1 MVLKSLIL
9 QGFKSFPDRTE
20 IKFLGGMTAI
30 VGPNGSGKSNISD
43 AIRWVLGEQSLRSL
57 RGAKMED
64 VIFGGTAKRGPVGF
78 AEVSLIL
85 DNSAG
90 IFRSPFA
97 EIMVTRRYY
106 RSGESEYSLGKK
118 HCRLRDIRELFM
130 DTGLGLDGYSSIG
143 QGRIDEILSLR
154 SEDRRGVFEEAAGI
168 TKFRAR
174 KEEAERRL
182 AATEDNL
189 TRIRDLY
196 DELGR
201 QLEPLEKQAKKT
213 EKFLVLRDELRV
225 LEVSLWLEQLE
236 RLKSEAEKRS
246 RDAEVCRRQLE
257 NAKSEQERR
266 YQQAEQLTADL
277 HGIDR
282 ETEALRTSLREAES
296 REAGQA
302 SRIAVLHANLEN
314 CRANLERVH
323 RENEE
328 RAKQAEKLAEQFSAQ
343 ETRIAELEQSR
354 AEARERLA
362 AQEDRLAQHR
372 EAEGAAAAAL
382 ERAEQARAAAQN
394 EQHTLALERTAA
406 QTGLAGMD
414 GQQDDLH
421 RALENA
427 GDRLK
432 AVQEEQS
439 AFESRVSAG
448 QTALRQAQAQAGE
461 ADAALRQAKADAD
474 ALGTALRQAESALTD
489 ARNRAAMLRD
499 MQRDYDGFAR
509 SVRSVMQQAGRGRL
523 SGVHGPVSAL
533 LSTENRFVTAIDTAL
548 GASASSIVVGY
559 ADALGTALR
568 QAESA
573 LTDARNRAAMLRDM
587 QRDYDGFARSVRS
600 VMQQAGRGRLSGVHG
615 PVSALLSTENRFVT
629 AIDTALGA
637 SASSI
642 VVGSA
647 EDGRA
652 CIEYLRRTDG
662 GRATFLPLDTI
673 RSASLR
679 ESGLDRERGCC
690 GTADTL
696 VQFDETYGAV
706 VRSLLARTVVCEN
719 MDAALALARSRG
731 HRFRIVTLDGQII
744 QPGGAMTGGSAS
756 RGTGALARAGR
767 LRAAEEQAE
776 RCEAARKTAE
786 QRFRAAEKQLH
797 ACETACETQN
807 AALRRQ
813 AEAQAALA
821 AACTQHRALLGSAQA
836 RQEELMQQQ
845 RSMEAEKQRSAE
857 MLASFDAREAQAGTQ
872 LRDAETRVQTCRD
885 ALARLRTEAAEQ
897 EAQLAGQRTA
907 LTRTE
912 AELSGE
918 KRALEQ
924 MRALRC
930 ETDAGISSAADSIK
944 RYECECER
952 MQDELAE
959 EKAAHERSETLAR
972 TLREQ
977 LEQTG
982 KRREQVEERRTAV
995 RRDAQDAGE
1004 QILGMEREASRLEN
1018 RAGQLKAEE
1027 AQLLGRMW
1035 ESYELTP
1042 TPAAALAQPLDD
1054 PAAARERAH
1063 ELRGEIRALG
1073 SVNPDAVEEYRRVRE
1088 RYAFM
1093 GGQKDDLERAQREL
1107 YRVIDRL
1114 TVNMKEIFAS
1124 EFARLNVLF
1133 GQTFREIFG
1142 GGHAELALADTSD
1155 ILSCGIDIRVSPPGK
1170 AVKTITLLSG
1180 GEKAF
1185 VAITLYFAILKLRPA
1200 PFCVLDEIEAALDD
1214 VNVQRYAKYIRKLT
1228 DFTQFIVITHR
1239 RGTME
1244 EADML
1249 YGVTMQE
1256 QGVSK
1261 LLMLNLAEAEKRL
1274 KNTIK

>member
-43 AIRWVLGEQSLRSL
+43 AIRWVLGEQSSRSL

-85 DNSAG
+85 DNSTG
-90 IFRSPFA
+90 VFRSPFT

-201 QLEPLEKQAKKT
+201 QLEPLEKQAEKT

-282 ETEALRTSLREAES
+282 ETEALRLSLREAES

-302 SRIAVLHANLEN
+302 SRIAVLRANLEN
-314 CRANLERVH
+314 CRENLERVH

-328 RAKQAEKLAEQFSAQ
+328 RAKQAEKLTEQFSAQ
-343 ETRIAELEQSR
+343 QTRIAELEQSS

-362 AQEDRLAQHR
+362 AQEGRLAQHR
-372 EAEGAAAAAL
+372 EAESAAAAAL
-382 ERAEQARAAAQN
+382 EQAEQARAAAQN

-439 AFESRVSAG
+439 ALESRVSAG
-448 QTALRQAQAQAGE
+448 QTALRQAQTKAGE
-461 ADAALRQAKADAD
+461 ADAALRQAKA
-474 ALGTALRQAESALTD
+474 E
-489 ARNRAAMLRD
+489 
-499 MQRDYDGFAR
+499 
-509 SVRSVMQQAGRGRL
+509 
-523 SGVHGPVSAL
+523 
-533 LSTENRFVTAIDTAL
+533 
-548 GASASSIVVGY
+548 

-673 RSASLR
+673 RPASLR

-719 MDAALALARSRG
+719 MDAALAMARLRG

-767 LRAAEEQAE
+767 LRAAEEQTE

-797 ACETACETQN
+797 DRETARETQN

-857 MLASFDAREAQAGTQ
+857 VLASFDAREEQAGTQ

-924 MRALRC
+924 MRTLRC
-930 ETDAGISSAADSIK
+930 ETDAGLSGAADSIK

-952 MQDELAE
+952 IQDELAE
-959 EKAAHERSETLAR
+959 EKAAHERSETLTR

-1063 ELRGEIRALG
+1063 ELRGKIRELG

-1093 GGQKDDLERAQREL
+1093 GEQKDDLERAQREL

-1155 ILSCGIDIRVSPPGK
+1155 ILSCGIDIRASPPGK

-1185 VAITLYFAILKLRPA
+1185 VAITLYFAILKLHPA

>member
-43 AIRWVLGEQSLRSL
+43 AIRWVLGEQSSRSL

-201 QLEPLEKQAKKT
+201 QLEPLEKQAEKT

-236 RLKSEAEKRS
+236 RLKNEAEKRS

-328 RAKQAEKLAEQFSAQ
+328 RAKQAGKLAEQFSAQ
-343 ETRIAELEQSR
+343 ETRIAELEQSS

-362 AQEDRLAQHR
+362 SQEDRLAQHR

-382 ERAEQARAAAQN
+382 ERAEQARTAAQN

-421 RALENA
+421 RALESA

-439 AFESRVSAG
+439 ALESRVSAG
-448 QTALRQAQAQAGE
+448 QTALRQAQTKTGE
-461 ADAALRQAKADAD
+461 ADAALRQAKAEAD
-474 ALGTALRQAESALTD
+474 ALGA
-489 ARNRAAMLRD
+489 
-499 MQRDYDGFAR
+499 
-509 SVRSVMQQAGRGRL
+509 
-523 SGVHGPVSAL
+523 
-533 LSTENRFVTAIDTAL
+533 
-548 GASASSIVVGY
+548 
-559 ADALGTALR
+559 ALR

-673 RSASLR
+673 RPASLR

-797 ACETACETQN
+797 DRETACETQN

-845 RSMEAEKQRSAE
+845 RSMEMEKQRSAE
-857 MLASFDAREAQAGTQ
+857 VLASFDAREAQAGTQ

-924 MRALRC
+924 MQALRC
-930 ETDAGISSAADSIK
+930 ETDAGLSSAADSIK

-952 MQDELAE
+952 IQDELAE
-959 EKAAHERSETLAR
+959 EKAAHERSETLTR

-1155 ILSCGIDIRVSPPGK
+1155 ILSCGIDIRVSLPGK

>member
-43 AIRWVLGEQSLRSL
+43 AIRWVLGEQSSRSL

-201 QLEPLEKQAKKT
+201 QLEPLEKQAEKT

-343 ETRIAELEQSR
+343 ETRIAELEQSS

-372 EAEGAAAAAL
+372 EAESAAAAAL
-382 ERAEQARAAAQN
+382 ERAEQARAAAQT

-414 GQQDDLH
+414 GQQEDLH

-548 GASASSIVVGY
+548 GASASSIVVG
-559 ADALGTALR
+559 
-568 QAESA
+568 
-573 LTDARNRAAMLRDM
+573 
-587 QRDYDGFARSVRS
+587 
-600 VMQQAGRGRLSGVHG
+600 
-615 PVSALLSTENRFVT
+615 
-629 AIDTALGA
+629 
-637 SASSI
+637 
-642 VVGSA
+642 SA

-673 RSASLR
+673 RPSTLR

-786 QRFRAAEKQLH
+786 QRFRAAEKRLH

-845 RSMEAEKQRSAE
+845 RSMEMEKQRSAE
-857 MLASFDAREAQAGTQ
+857 VLASFDAREAQAGTQ

-930 ETDAGISSAADSIK
+930 ETDAGLSSAADSIK

>member
-43 AIRWVLGEQSLRSL
+43 AIRWVLGEQSSRSL

-85 DNSAG
+85 DNSTG
-90 IFRSPFA
+90 VFRSPFT

-106 RSGESEYSLGKK
+106 RSGESEYYLGKK

-302 SRIAVLHANLEN
+302 SRIAVLRANLAN

-343 ETRIAELEQSR
+343 ETRIAELEQSS

-372 EAEGAAAAAL
+372 EAESAAAAAL

-414 GQQDDLH
+414 GQQEDLH

-448 QTALRQAQAQAGE
+448 QTALRQAQAQASE

-474 ALGTALRQAESALTD
+474 ALGTALRQAESVLTD
-489 ARNRAAMLRD
+489 ARNR
-499 MQRDYDGFAR
+499 
-509 SVRSVMQQAGRGRL
+509 
-523 SGVHGPVSAL
+523 
-533 LSTENRFVTAIDTAL
+533 T
-548 GASASSIVVGY
+548 
-559 ADALGTALR
+559 
-568 QAESA
+568 
-573 LTDARNRAAMLRDM
+573 AMLRDM

-673 RSASLR
+673 RPASLR

-786 QRFRAAEKQLH
+786 QRFRAAEKRLH

-845 RSMEAEKQRSAE
+845 RSMETEKQRSAE
-857 MLASFDAREAQAGTQ
+857 VLASFDAREAQAGTQ

>member
-43 AIRWVLGEQSLRSL
+43 AIRWVLGEQSSRSL

-201 QLEPLEKQAKKT
+201 QLEPLEKQAEKT

-302 SRIAVLHANLEN
+302 SRIAVLRANLEN

-328 RAKQAEKLAEQFSAQ
+328 RAKQAEKLTEQFSAQ
-343 ETRIAELEQSR
+343 QTRIAELEQSS

-362 AQEDRLAQHR
+362 AQEGRLAQHR
-372 EAEGAAAAAL
+372 EAESAAAAAL

-439 AFESRVSAG
+439 ALESRVSAG

-461 ADAALRQAKADAD
+461 ADAALRQAKTEAN

-489 ARNRAAMLRD
+489 ARNRATMLRD

-509 SVRSVMQQAGRGRL
+509 SVRSVMQQA
-523 SGVHGPVSAL
+523 
-533 LSTENRFVTAIDTAL
+533 E
-548 GASASSIVVGY
+548 
-559 ADALGTALR
+559 
-568 QAESA
+568 
-573 LTDARNRAAMLRDM
+573 
-587 QRDYDGFARSVRS
+587 
-600 VMQQAGRGRLSGVHG
+600 RGRLSGVHG

-673 RSASLR
+673 RPATLR

-786 QRFRAAEKQLH
+786 QRFRAAEKRLH

-857 MLASFDAREAQAGTQ
+857 VLASFDARAEQAGTQ

-930 ETDAGISSAADSIK
+930 ETDAGLSGAADSIK

-952 MQDELAE
+952 IQDELAE
-959 EKAAHERSETLAR
+959 EKTAHERSETLAR

-1054 PAAARERAH
+1054 PAAAREHAH

-1093 GGQKDDLERAQREL
+1093 GEQKDDLERAQREL

-1155 ILSCGIDIRVSPPGK
+1155 ILSCGIDIRVSLPGK

>member
-43 AIRWVLGEQSLRSL
+43 AIRWVLGEQSSRSL

-201 QLEPLEKQAKKT
+201 QLEPLEKQAEKT

-282 ETEALRTSLREAES
+282 ETEALRMSLREAES

-302 SRIAVLHANLEN
+302 SRIAVLRANLEN

-328 RAKQAEKLAEQFSAQ
+328 RAKQAEKLTEQFSAQ
-343 ETRIAELEQSR
+343 QTRIAELEQSS

-362 AQEDRLAQHR
+362 AQEGRLAQHR
-372 EAEGAAAAAL
+372 EAESAAAAAL
-382 ERAEQARAAAQN
+382 EQAEQARAAAQN

-414 GQQDDLH
+414 GQQDNLH

-448 QTALRQAQAQAGE
+448 QTALRQAQTKAGE
-461 ADAALRQAKADAD
+461 ADAALRQAKAEAD

-489 ARNRAAMLRD
+489 ARNR
-499 MQRDYDGFAR
+499 
-509 SVRSVMQQAGRGRL
+509 
-523 SGVHGPVSAL
+523 
-533 LSTENRFVTAIDTAL
+533 T
-548 GASASSIVVGY
+548 
-559 ADALGTALR
+559 
-568 QAESA
+568 
-573 LTDARNRAAMLRDM
+573 AMLRDM

-673 RSASLR
+673 RPASLR

-767 LRAAEEQAE
+767 LRAAEEQTE

-857 MLASFDAREAQAGTQ
+857 VLASFDAREAQAGTQ

-924 MRALRC
+924 MRTLRC
-930 ETDAGISSAADSIK
+930 ETDAGLSGAADSIK

-952 MQDELAE
+952 IQDELAE
-959 EKAAHERSETLAR
+959 EKVAHERSETLTR

-1063 ELRGEIRALG
+1063 ELRGKIRELG

-1093 GGQKDDLERAQREL
+1093 GEQKDDLERAQREL

>member
-43 AIRWVLGEQSLRSL
+43 AIRWVLGEQSSRSL

-85 DNSAG
+85 DNSTG
-90 IFRSPFA
+90 VFRSPFT

-106 RSGESEYSLGKK
+106 RSGESEYYLGKK

-196 DELGR
+196 EELGR
-201 QLEPLEKQAKKT
+201 QLEPLEKQAEKT

-302 SRIAVLHANLEN
+302 SRIAVLRANLEN

-343 ETRIAELEQSR
+343 ETRIAELEQSS

-372 EAEGAAAAAL
+372 EAESAAAAAL

-489 ARNRAAMLRD
+489 ARNRAAML
-499 MQRDYDGFAR
+499 
-509 SVRSVMQQAGRGRL
+509 S
-523 SGVHGPVSAL
+523 
-533 LSTENRFVTAIDTAL
+533 
-548 GASASSIVVGY
+548 
-559 ADALGTALR
+559 
-568 QAESA
+568 
-573 LTDARNRAAMLRDM
+573 DM

-673 RSASLR
+673 RPASLR

-924 MRALRC
+924 MWALRC
-930 ETDAGISSAADSIK
+930 ETDAGLSSAADSIK

-959 EKAAHERSETLAR
+959 EKAAHERSETLTR

-1018 RAGQLKAEE
+1018 RTGQLKAEE

>member
-43 AIRWVLGEQSLRSL
+43 AIRWVLGEQSSRSL

-64 VIFGGTAKRGPVGF
+64 VIFSGTAKRGPVGF

-85 DNSAG
+85 DNSTG
-90 IFRSPFA
+90 VFRSPFT

-106 RSGESEYSLGKK
+106 RSGESEYYLGKK

-201 QLEPLEKQAKKT
+201 QLEPLEKQAEKT

-302 SRIAVLHANLEN
+302 SRIAVLRANLEN

-343 ETRIAELEQSR
+343 QTRIAKLEQSS

-432 AVQEEQS
+432 AVQEEQA

-461 ADAALRQAKADAD
+461 ADAALWQAKADAD
-474 ALGTALRQAESALTD
+474 ALGTT
-489 ARNRAAMLRD
+489 
-499 MQRDYDGFAR
+499 
-509 SVRSVMQQAGRGRL
+509 
-523 SGVHGPVSAL
+523 
-533 LSTENRFVTAIDTAL
+533 
-548 GASASSIVVGY
+548 
-559 ADALGTALR
+559 LR

-673 RSASLR
+673 RPSTLR

-786 QRFRAAEKQLH
+786 QRFRAAEKRLH
-797 ACETACETQN
+797 DRETACETQN

-857 MLASFDAREAQAGTQ
+857 VLASFDAREAQAGTQ

-930 ETDAGISSAADSIK
+930 ETDAGLSSAADSIK

-952 MQDELAE
+952 IQDELAE
-959 EKAAHERSETLAR
+959 EKAAHERSETLTR

-1063 ELRGEIRALG
+1063 ELRGKIRALG

-1093 GGQKDDLERAQREL
+1093 GEQKDDLERAQREL

>member
-43 AIRWVLGEQSLRSL
+43 AIRWVLGEQSSRSL

-201 QLEPLEKQAKKT
+201 QLEPLEKQAEKT

-302 SRIAVLHANLEN
+302 SRIAVLRANLEN

-343 ETRIAELEQSR
+343 QTRIAELEQSS

-362 AQEDRLAQHR
+362 AQEGRLAQHR
-372 EAEGAAAAAL
+372 EAESAAAAAL

-421 RALENA
+421 RALESA

-439 AFESRVSAG
+439 ALESRVSAG
-448 QTALRQAQAQAGE
+448 QTALRQAQTKAGE
-461 ADAALRQAKADAD
+461 ADAALRQAKAD
-474 ALGTALRQAESALTD
+474 
-489 ARNRAAMLRD
+489 
-499 MQRDYDGFAR
+499 
-509 SVRSVMQQAGRGRL
+509 
-523 SGVHGPVSAL
+523 
-533 LSTENRFVTAIDTAL
+533 
-548 GASASSIVVGY
+548 

-673 RSASLR
+673 RPASLR

-786 QRFRAAEKQLH
+786 QRFRTAEKRLH

-857 MLASFDAREAQAGTQ
+857 VLASFDAREAQAGTQ

-930 ETDAGISSAADSIK
+930 ETDAGLSSAADSIK

-952 MQDELAE
+952 IQDELAE
-959 EKAAHERSETLAR
+959 EKAAHERSETLTR

>member
-43 AIRWVLGEQSLRSL
+43 AIRWVLGEQSSRSL

-201 QLEPLEKQAKKT
+201 QLEPLEKQAEKT

-236 RLKSEAEKRS
+236 RLKGEAEKRS

-282 ETEALRTSLREAES
+282 ETEALRMSLREAES

-302 SRIAVLHANLEN
+302 SRIAVLRANLEN
-314 CRANLERVH
+314 CRENLERVH

-328 RAKQAEKLAEQFSAQ
+328 RAKQAEKLTEQFSAQ
-343 ETRIAELEQSR
+343 QTRIAELEQSS

-362 AQEDRLAQHR
+362 AQEGRLAQHR
-372 EAEGAAAAAL
+372 EAESAAAAAL
-382 ERAEQARAAAQN
+382 ERAEPVRAAAQT
-394 EQHTLALERTAA
+394 EQPTPALERTAA

-414 GQQDDLH
+414 GQQDNLH

-439 AFESRVSAG
+439 ALESRVSAG
-448 QTALRQAQAQAGE
+448 QTALRQAQTKAGE
-461 ADAALRQAKADAD
+461 ADAALRQAKA
-474 ALGTALRQAESALTD
+474 E
-489 ARNRAAMLRD
+489 
-499 MQRDYDGFAR
+499 
-509 SVRSVMQQAGRGRL
+509 
-523 SGVHGPVSAL
+523 
-533 LSTENRFVTAIDTAL
+533 
-548 GASASSIVVGY
+548 

-673 RSASLR
+673 RPASLR

-719 MDAALALARSRG
+719 MDAALALARLRG

-857 MLASFDAREAQAGTQ
+857 VLASFDAREEQAGTQ

-924 MRALRC
+924 MRTLRC
-930 ETDAGISSAADSIK
+930 ETDAGLSGAADSIK

-952 MQDELAE
+952 IQDELAE
-959 EKAAHERSETLAR
+959 EKAAHERSETLTR

-1063 ELRGEIRALG
+1063 ELRGKIRELG

-1093 GGQKDDLERAQREL
+1093 GEQKDDLERAQREL

>member
-43 AIRWVLGEQSLRSL
+43 AIRWVLGEQSSRSL

-64 VIFGGTAKRGPVGF
+64 VIFSGTAKRGPVGF

-85 DNSAG
+85 DNSTG
-90 IFRSPFA
+90 VFRSPFT

-548 GASASSIVVGY
+548 GASASSIVVG
-559 ADALGTALR
+559 
-568 QAESA
+568 
-573 LTDARNRAAMLRDM
+573 
-587 QRDYDGFARSVRS
+587 
-600 VMQQAGRGRLSGVHG
+600 
-615 PVSALLSTENRFVT
+615 
-629 AIDTALGA
+629 
-637 SASSI
+637 
-642 VVGSA
+642 SA

-857 MLASFDAREAQAGTQ
+857 MLASFDASEAQAGTQ

-924 MRALRC
+924 MWALRC
-930 ETDAGISSAADSIK
+930 ETDAGLSSAADSIK

-959 EKAAHERSETLAR
+959 EKAAHERSETLTR

-1018 RAGQLKAEE
+1018 RTGQLKAEE

>member
-43 AIRWVLGEQSLRSL
+43 AIRWVLGEQSSRSL

-64 VIFGGTAKRGPVGF
+64 VIFSGTAKRGPVGF

-85 DNSAG
+85 DNSTG
-90 IFRSPFA
+90 VFRSPFT

-106 RSGESEYSLGKK
+106 RSGESEYYLGKK

-236 RLKSEAEKRS
+236 RLKSEVEKRS

-282 ETEALRTSLREAES
+282 ETEALRTSQREAES

-302 SRIAVLHANLEN
+302 SRIAVLRANLEN

-343 ETRIAELEQSR
+343 ETRIAELEQSS

-432 AVQEEQS
+432 TVQEEQS

-548 GASASSIVVGY
+548 GASASSIVVG
-559 ADALGTALR
+559 
-568 QAESA
+568 
-573 LTDARNRAAMLRDM
+573 
-587 QRDYDGFARSVRS
+587 
-600 VMQQAGRGRLSGVHG
+600 
-615 PVSALLSTENRFVT
+615 
-629 AIDTALGA
+629 
-637 SASSI
+637 
-642 VVGSA
+642 SA

-673 RSASLR
+673 RPASLR

-786 QRFRAAEKQLH
+786 QRFRAAEKRLH

-821 AACTQHRALLGSAQA
+821 AACTQHRALLGNAQA

-857 MLASFDAREAQAGTQ
+857 VLASFDAREAQAGTQ

-918 KRALEQ
+918 NRALEQ

-930 ETDAGISSAADSIK
+930 ETDAGLSSAADSIK

-959 EKAAHERSETLAR
+959 EKAAHERSETLTR

-1018 RAGQLKAEE
+1018 RTGQLKAEE
-1027 AQLLGRMW
+1027 AQLLGRLW

>member
-43 AIRWVLGEQSLRSL
+43 AIRWVLGEQSSRSL

-343 ETRIAELEQSR
+343 QTRIAELEQSST
-354 AEARERLA
+354 EARERLA

-439 AFESRVSAG
+439 ALESRVSAG

-461 ADAALRQAKADAD
+461 ADAALRQAKA
-474 ALGTALRQAESALTD
+474 E
-489 ARNRAAMLRD
+489 
-499 MQRDYDGFAR
+499 
-509 SVRSVMQQAGRGRL
+509 
-523 SGVHGPVSAL
+523 
-533 LSTENRFVTAIDTAL
+533 
-548 GASASSIVVGY
+548 

-673 RSASLR
+673 RPASLR

-797 ACETACETQN
+797 DCETACETQN

-821 AACTQHRALLGSAQA
+821 AACTQHRALLGSAQV

-857 MLASFDAREAQAGTQ
+857 VLASFDAREAQAGTQ

-924 MRALRC
+924 MRTLRC
-930 ETDAGISSAADSIK
+930 ETDAGLSSAADSIK

-959 EKAAHERSETLAR
+959 EKAAHERSETLTR

-995 RRDAQDAGE
+995 RREAQDAGE

-1018 RAGQLKAEE
+1018 RTGQLKAEE

-1063 ELRGEIRALG
+1063 ELRGKIRALG

>member
-43 AIRWVLGEQSLRSL
+43 AIRWVLGEQSSRSL

-64 VIFGGTAKRGPVGF
+64 VIFSGTAKRGPVGF

-85 DNSAG
+85 DNSTG
-90 IFRSPFA
+90 VFRSPFA

-201 QLEPLEKQAKKT
+201 QLEPLEKQAEKT

-343 ETRIAELEQSR
+343 QTRIAELEQSS

-372 EAEGAAAAAL
+372 EAENAAAAAL
-382 ERAEQARAAAQN
+382 ERAEQARTAAQN

-439 AFESRVSAG
+439 ALESRVSAG
-448 QTALRQAQAQAGE
+448 QTALRQAQTKAGE
-461 ADAALRQAKADAD
+461 ADAALRQAKAD
-474 ALGTALRQAESALTD
+474 
-489 ARNRAAMLRD
+489 
-499 MQRDYDGFAR
+499 
-509 SVRSVMQQAGRGRL
+509 
-523 SGVHGPVSAL
+523 
-533 LSTENRFVTAIDTAL
+533 
-548 GASASSIVVGY
+548 

-673 RSASLR
+673 RPASLR

-857 MLASFDAREAQAGTQ
+857 VLASFDAREAQAGTQ

-885 ALARLRTEAAEQ
+885 ALARLRAEAAEQ

-924 MRALRC
+924 MQALRC
-930 ETDAGISSAADSIK
+930 ETDAGLSSAADSIK

-952 MQDELAE
+952 IQDELAE
-959 EKAAHERSETLAR
+959 EKAAHERSETLTR

-1093 GGQKDDLERAQREL
+1093 GEQKDDLERAQREL

-1155 ILSCGIDIRVSPPGK
+1155 ILSCGIDIRVSLPGK

>member
-43 AIRWVLGEQSLRSL
+43 AIRWVLGEQSSRSL

-282 ETEALRTSLREAES
+282 ETEALRTSQREAES

-302 SRIAVLHANLEN
+302 SRIAVLRANLEN

-343 ETRIAELEQSR
+343 ETRIAELEQSS

-394 EQHTLALERTAA
+394 EQHTLARERTAA

-432 AVQEEQS
+432 TVQEEQS

-548 GASASSIVVGY
+548 GASASSIVVG
-559 ADALGTALR
+559 
-568 QAESA
+568 
-573 LTDARNRAAMLRDM
+573 
-587 QRDYDGFARSVRS
+587 
-600 VMQQAGRGRLSGVHG
+600 
-615 PVSALLSTENRFVT
+615 
-629 AIDTALGA
+629 
-637 SASSI
+637 
-642 VVGSA
+642 SA

-673 RSASLR
+673 RPASLR

-786 QRFRAAEKQLH
+786 QRFRAAEKRLH

-821 AACTQHRALLGSAQA
+821 AACTQHRALLGNAQA

-857 MLASFDAREAQAGTQ
+857 VLASFDAREAQAGTQ

-924 MRALRC
+924 MRALRS
-930 ETDAGISSAADSIK
+930 ETDAGLSSAADSIK

-977 LEQTG
+977 LEQIG

>member
-43 AIRWVLGEQSLRSL
+43 AIRWVLGEQSSRSL

-201 QLEPLEKQAKKT
+201 QLEPLEKQAEKT

-282 ETEALRTSLREAES
+282 ETEALRMSLREAES

-302 SRIAVLHANLEN
+302 SRIAVLRANLEN
-314 CRANLERVH
+314 CRENLERVH

-328 RAKQAEKLAEQFSAQ
+328 RAKQAEKLTEQFSAQ
-343 ETRIAELEQSR
+343 ETRIAEMEQSS

-372 EAEGAAAAAL
+372 QAESAAAAAL

-432 AVQEEQS
+432 TVQEEQS

-548 GASASSIVVGY
+548 GASASSIVVG
-559 ADALGTALR
+559 
-568 QAESA
+568 
-573 LTDARNRAAMLRDM
+573 
-587 QRDYDGFARSVRS
+587 
-600 VMQQAGRGRLSGVHG
+600 
-615 PVSALLSTENRFVT
+615 
-629 AIDTALGA
+629 
-637 SASSI
+637 
-642 VVGSA
+642 SA

-673 RSASLR
+673 RPASLR

-756 RGTGALARAGR
+756 RGTSALARAGR

-797 ACETACETQN
+797 DHETACEAQN

-857 MLASFDAREAQAGTQ
+857 VLASFDAREEQAGTQ

-924 MRALRC
+924 MRTLRC
-930 ETDAGISSAADSIK
+930 ETDAGLSGAADSIK

-952 MQDELAE
+952 IQDELAE
-959 EKAAHERSETLAR
+959 EKAAHERSETLTR

-1063 ELRGEIRALG
+1063 ELRGKIRELG

-1093 GGQKDDLERAQREL
+1093 GEQKDDLERAQREL

>member
-43 AIRWVLGEQSLRSL
+43 AIRWVLGEQSSRSL

-85 DNSAG
+85 DNSTG
-90 IFRSPFA
+90 VFRSPFT

-201 QLEPLEKQAKKT
+201 QLEPLEKQAEKT

-302 SRIAVLHANLEN
+302 SRIAVLRANLEN

-343 ETRIAELEQSR
+343 ETRIAELEQSS

-461 ADAALRQAKADAD
+461 ADAALRQAKAD
-474 ALGTALRQAESALTD
+474 
-489 ARNRAAMLRD
+489 
-499 MQRDYDGFAR
+499 
-509 SVRSVMQQAGRGRL
+509 
-523 SGVHGPVSAL
+523 
-533 LSTENRFVTAIDTAL
+533 
-548 GASASSIVVGY
+548 

-813 AEAQAALA
+813 AETQAALA

-857 MLASFDAREAQAGTQ
+857 VLASFDAREAQAGTQ

-885 ALARLRTEAAEQ
+885 ALARLRAEAAEQ

-930 ETDAGISSAADSIK
+930 ETDAGLSSAADSIK

-959 EKAAHERSETLAR
+959 EKAAHERSETLTR

-1018 RAGQLKAEE
+1018 RTGQLKAEE

>member
-43 AIRWVLGEQSLRSL
+43 AIRWVLGEQSSRSL

-201 QLEPLEKQAKKT
+201 QLEPLEKQAEKT

-282 ETEALRTSLREAES
+282 ETEALRMSLREAEG

-323 RENEE
+323 KENEE
-328 RAKQAEKLAEQFSAQ
+328 RAKQAGKLAEQFSAQ
-343 ETRIAELEQSR
+343 ETRIAELEQSST
-354 AEARERLA
+354 EARERLA
-362 AQEDRLAQHR
+362 AQEGRLAQHR

-394 EQHTLALERTAA
+394 EQHALALERTAA

-461 ADAALRQAKADAD
+461 ADAALRQAKA
-474 ALGTALRQAESALTD
+474 E
-489 ARNRAAMLRD
+489 
-499 MQRDYDGFAR
+499 
-509 SVRSVMQQAGRGRL
+509 
-523 SGVHGPVSAL
+523 
-533 LSTENRFVTAIDTAL
+533 
-548 GASASSIVVGY
+548 

-673 RSASLR
+673 RPASLR

-776 RCEAARKTAE
+776 RCEAARKMAE
-786 QRFRAAEKQLH
+786 QRFRAAEKRLH
-797 ACETACETQN
+797 DCETACETQN

-821 AACTQHRALLGSAQA
+821 AACTQHRALLGSAQV

-857 MLASFDAREAQAGTQ
+857 VLASFDAREAQAGTQ

-924 MRALRC
+924 MRTLRC
-930 ETDAGISSAADSIK
+930 ETDAGLSSAADSIK

-959 EKAAHERSETLAR
+959 EKAAHERSETLTR

-995 RRDAQDAGE
+995 RREAQDAGE

-1018 RAGQLKAEE
+1018 RTGQLKAEE

-1063 ELRGEIRALG
+1063 ELRGKIRALG

>member
-43 AIRWVLGEQSLRSL
+43 AIRWVLGEQSSRSL

-85 DNSAG
+85 DNSTG
-90 IFRSPFA
+90 VFRSPFT

-106 RSGESEYSLGKK
+106 RSGESEYYLGKK

-196 DELGR
+196 EELGR
-201 QLEPLEKQAKKT
+201 QLEPLEKQAEKT

-302 SRIAVLHANLEN
+302 SRIAVLRANLAN

-343 ETRIAELEQSR
+343 ETRIAELEQSS

-461 ADAALRQAKADAD
+461 ADAALRQAKAD
-474 ALGTALRQAESALTD
+474 
-489 ARNRAAMLRD
+489 
-499 MQRDYDGFAR
+499 
-509 SVRSVMQQAGRGRL
+509 
-523 SGVHGPVSAL
+523 
-533 LSTENRFVTAIDTAL
+533 
-548 GASASSIVVGY
+548 

-845 RSMEAEKQRSAE
+845 RSMEMEKQRSAE
-857 MLASFDAREAQAGTQ
+857 VLASFDAREAQAGTQ

-930 ETDAGISSAADSIK
+930 ETDAGLSSAADSIK

-959 EKAAHERSETLAR
+959 EKAAHERSETLTR

-1018 RAGQLKAEE
+1018 RTGQLKAEE

>member
-43 AIRWVLGEQSLRSL
+43 AIRWVLGEQSSRSL

-201 QLEPLEKQAKKT
+201 QLEPLEKQAEKT

-236 RLKSEAEKRS
+236 RLKGEAEKRS

-282 ETEALRTSLREAES
+282 ETEALRMSLREAES

-302 SRIAVLHANLEN
+302 SRIAVLRANLEN

-328 RAKQAEKLAEQFSAQ
+328 RAKQAEKLTEQFSAQ
-343 ETRIAELEQSR
+343 QTRIAELEQSST
-354 AEARERLA
+354 EARERLA
-362 AQEDRLAQHR
+362 AQEGRLAQHR
-372 EAEGAAAAAL
+372 EAESAAAAAL

-406 QTGLAGMD
+406 QTGLVGMD
-414 GQQDDLH
+414 GQQDNLH

-439 AFESRVSAG
+439 ALESRVSAG
-448 QTALRQAQAQAGE
+448 QTALRQAQTKAGE
-461 ADAALRQAKADAD
+461 ADAALRQAKA
-474 ALGTALRQAESALTD
+474 E
-489 ARNRAAMLRD
+489 
-499 MQRDYDGFAR
+499 
-509 SVRSVMQQAGRGRL
+509 
-523 SGVHGPVSAL
+523 
-533 LSTENRFVTAIDTAL
+533 
-548 GASASSIVVGY
+548 

-673 RSASLR
+673 RPASLR

-857 MLASFDAREAQAGTQ
+857 VLASFDAREEQAGTQ

-885 ALARLRTEAAEQ
+885 ALARLRTEAAER

-924 MRALRC
+924 MRTLRC
-930 ETDAGISSAADSIK
+930 ETDAGLSGAADSIK

-952 MQDELAE
+952 IQDELAE
-959 EKAAHERSETLAR
+959 EKAAHERSETLTR

-1063 ELRGEIRALG
+1063 ELRGKIRELG

-1093 GGQKDDLERAQREL
+1093 GEQKDDLERAQREL

>member
-43 AIRWVLGEQSLRSL
+43 AIRWVLGEQSSRSL

-201 QLEPLEKQAKKT
+201 QLEPLEKQAEKT

-236 RLKSEAEKRS
+236 RLKGEAEKRS

-282 ETEALRTSLREAES
+282 ETEALRMSLREAES

-302 SRIAVLHANLEN
+302 SRIAVLRANLEN

-328 RAKQAEKLAEQFSAQ
+328 RAKQAEKLTEQFSAQ
-343 ETRIAELEQSR
+343 QTRIAELEQSS

-382 ERAEQARAAAQN
+382 ERAEQARAATQN

-414 GQQDDLH
+414 GQQDNLH

-448 QTALRQAQAQAGE
+448 QTALRQAQTKAGE
-461 ADAALRQAKADAD
+461 ADAALRQAKA
-474 ALGTALRQAESALTD
+474 E
-489 ARNRAAMLRD
+489 
-499 MQRDYDGFAR
+499 
-509 SVRSVMQQAGRGRL
+509 
-523 SGVHGPVSAL
+523 
-533 LSTENRFVTAIDTAL
+533 
-548 GASASSIVVGY
+548 

-673 RSASLR
+673 RPASLR

-767 LRAAEEQAE
+767 LRAAEEQTE

-857 MLASFDAREAQAGTQ
+857 VLASFDAREEQAGTQ

-924 MRALRC
+924 MRTLRC
-930 ETDAGISSAADSIK
+930 ETDAGLSGAADSIK

-952 MQDELAE
+952 IQDELAE
-959 EKAAHERSETLAR
+959 EKAAHERSETLTR

-1093 GGQKDDLERAQREL
+1093 GEQKDDLERAQREL

>member
-43 AIRWVLGEQSLRSL
+43 AIRWVLGEQSSRSL

-85 DNSAG
+85 DNSTG
-90 IFRSPFA
+90 VFRSPFT

-106 RSGESEYSLGKK
+106 RSGESEYYLGKK

-196 DELGR
+196 EELGR
-201 QLEPLEKQAKKT
+201 QLEPLEKQAEKT

-302 SRIAVLHANLEN
+302 SRIAVLRANLEN

-343 ETRIAELEQSR
+343 ETRIAELEQSS

-509 SVRSVMQQAGRGRL
+509 SVRSVMQQ
-523 SGVHGPVSAL
+523 
-533 LSTENRFVTAIDTAL
+533 T
-548 GASASSIVVGY
+548 
-559 ADALGTALR
+559 
-568 QAESA
+568 
-573 LTDARNRAAMLRDM
+573 
-587 QRDYDGFARSVRS
+587 
-600 VMQQAGRGRLSGVHG
+600 GRGRLSGVHG

-673 RSASLR
+673 RPSTLR

-786 QRFRAAEKQLH
+786 QRFRAAEKRLH

-813 AEAQAALA
+813 AETQAALA

-857 MLASFDAREAQAGTQ
+857 VLASFDAREAQAGTQ

-885 ALARLRTEAAEQ
+885 ALARLRAEAAEQ

-930 ETDAGISSAADSIK
+930 ETDAGLSSAADSIK

-959 EKAAHERSETLAR
+959 EKAAHERSETLTR

-1261 LLMLNLAEAEKRL
+1261 LLLLNLAEAEKRL

>member
-43 AIRWVLGEQSLRSL
+43 AIRWVLGEQSSRSL

-85 DNSAG
+85 DNSTG
-90 IFRSPFA
+90 VFRSPFA

-106 RSGESEYSLGKK
+106 RSGESEYYLGKK

-196 DELGR
+196 EELGR
-201 QLEPLEKQAKKT
+201 QLEPLEKQAEKT

-302 SRIAVLHANLEN
+302 SRIAVLRANLEN

-343 ETRIAELEQSR
+343 ETRIAELEQSS

-509 SVRSVMQQAGRGRL
+509 SVRSVMQQ
-523 SGVHGPVSAL
+523 
-533 LSTENRFVTAIDTAL
+533 T
-548 GASASSIVVGY
+548 
-559 ADALGTALR
+559 
-568 QAESA
+568 
-573 LTDARNRAAMLRDM
+573 
-587 QRDYDGFARSVRS
+587 
-600 VMQQAGRGRLSGVHG
+600 GRGRLSGVHG

-673 RSASLR
+673 RPSTLR

-786 QRFRAAEKQLH
+786 QRFRAAEKRLH

-813 AEAQAALA
+813 AETQAALA

-857 MLASFDAREAQAGTQ
+857 VLASFDAREAQAGTQ

-885 ALARLRTEAAEQ
+885 ALARLRAEAAEQ

-930 ETDAGISSAADSIK
+930 ETDAGLSSAADSIK

-959 EKAAHERSETLAR
+959 EKAAHERSETLTR

-1018 RAGQLKAEE
+1018 RTGQLKAEE
-1027 AQLLGRMW
+1027 AQLLGRLW

>member
-43 AIRWVLGEQSLRSL
+43 AIRWVLGEQSSRSL

-236 RLKSEAEKRS
+236 RLKGEAEKRS

-282 ETEALRTSLREAES
+282 ETEALRMSLREAES

-302 SRIAVLHANLEN
+302 SRIAVLRANLEN

-343 ETRIAELEQSR
+343 QTRIAELEHSS

-362 AQEDRLAQHR
+362 AQEGRLAQHR
-372 EAEGAAAAAL
+372 EAESAAAAAL

-414 GQQDDLH
+414 GQQDNLH

-439 AFESRVSAG
+439 ALESRVSAG
-448 QTALRQAQAQAGE
+448 QTALRQAQTKAGE
-461 ADAALRQAKADAD
+461 ADAALRQAKA
-474 ALGTALRQAESALTD
+474 E
-489 ARNRAAMLRD
+489 
-499 MQRDYDGFAR
+499 
-509 SVRSVMQQAGRGRL
+509 
-523 SGVHGPVSAL
+523 
-533 LSTENRFVTAIDTAL
+533 
-548 GASASSIVVGY
+548 

-673 RSASLR
+673 RPASLR

-719 MDAALALARSRG
+719 MDAALALARLRG

-857 MLASFDAREAQAGTQ
+857 VLASFDAREEQAGTQ

-924 MRALRC
+924 MRTLRC
-930 ETDAGISSAADSIK
+930 ETDAGLSGAADSIK

-952 MQDELAE
+952 IQDELAE
-959 EKAAHERSETLAR
+959 EKVAHERSETLTR

-1063 ELRGEIRALG
+1063 ELRGKIRELG

-1093 GGQKDDLERAQREL
+1093 GEQKDDLERAQREL

>member
-43 AIRWVLGEQSLRSL
+43 AIRWVLGEQSSRSL

-85 DNSAG
+85 DNSTG
-90 IFRSPFA
+90 VFRSPFT

-106 RSGESEYSLGKK
+106 RSGESEYYLGKK

-196 DELGR
+196 EELGR
-201 QLEPLEKQAKKT
+201 QLEPLEKQAEKT

-302 SRIAVLHANLEN
+302 SRIAVLRANLAN

-343 ETRIAELEQSR
+343 ETRIAELEQSS

-362 AQEDRLAQHR
+362 AKEDRLAQHR

-461 ADAALRQAKADAD
+461 ADAALRQAK
-474 ALGTALRQAESALTD
+474 TD
-489 ARNRAAMLRD
+489 
-499 MQRDYDGFAR
+499 
-509 SVRSVMQQAGRGRL
+509 
-523 SGVHGPVSAL
+523 
-533 LSTENRFVTAIDTAL
+533 
-548 GASASSIVVGY
+548 

-673 RSASLR
+673 RPASLR

-786 QRFRAAEKQLH
+786 QRFRAAEKRLH

-845 RSMEAEKQRSAE
+845 RSMEMEKQHSAE

-930 ETDAGISSAADSIK
+930 ETDAGLSSAADSIK

-1018 RAGQLKAEE
+1018 RTGQLKAEE

>member
-43 AIRWVLGEQSLRSL
+43 AIRWVLGEQSSRSL

-201 QLEPLEKQAKKT
+201 QLEPLEKQAEKT

-236 RLKSEAEKRS
+236 RLKGEAEKRS

-282 ETEALRTSLREAES
+282 ETEALSMSLREAES

-302 SRIAVLHANLEN
+302 SRIAVLRANLEN
-314 CRANLERVH
+314 CRENLERVH

-328 RAKQAEKLAEQFSAQ
+328 RAKQAEKLTEQFSAQ
-343 ETRIAELEQSR
+343 QTRIAELEQSS

-362 AQEDRLAQHR
+362 AQEGRLAQHR

-414 GQQDDLH
+414 GQQDNLH

-439 AFESRVSAG
+439 ALESRVSAG
-448 QTALRQAQAQAGE
+448 QTALRQAQTKAGE
-461 ADAALRQAKADAD
+461 ADAALRQAKA
-474 ALGTALRQAESALTD
+474 E
-489 ARNRAAMLRD
+489 
-499 MQRDYDGFAR
+499 
-509 SVRSVMQQAGRGRL
+509 
-523 SGVHGPVSAL
+523 
-533 LSTENRFVTAIDTAL
+533 
-548 GASASSIVVGY
+548 

-673 RSASLR
+673 RPASLR

-767 LRAAEEQAE
+767 LRAAEEQME

-786 QRFRAAEKQLH
+786 QRFRAAEKRLH
-797 ACETACETQN
+797 DHETACETQN

-857 MLASFDAREAQAGTQ
+857 VLASFDAREAQAGTQ

-885 ALARLRTEAAEQ
+885 ALARLRTEAAER

-930 ETDAGISSAADSIK
+930 ETDAGLSGAADSIK

-952 MQDELAE
+952 IQDELAE
-959 EKAAHERSETLAR
+959 EKAAHERSETLTR

-1063 ELRGEIRALG
+1063 ELRGKIRELG

-1093 GGQKDDLERAQREL
+1093 GEQKDDLERAQREL

>member
-43 AIRWVLGEQSLRSL
+43 AIRWVLGEQSSRSL

-85 DNSAG
+85 DNSTG
-90 IFRSPFA
+90 VFRSPFA

-213 EKFLVLRDELRV
+213 EEFLVLRDELRV

-302 SRIAVLHANLEN
+302 SRIAVLRANLAN

-343 ETRIAELEQSR
+343 ETRIAELEQSS

-548 GASASSIVVGY
+548 GASASSIVVG
-559 ADALGTALR
+559 
-568 QAESA
+568 
-573 LTDARNRAAMLRDM
+573 
-587 QRDYDGFARSVRS
+587 
-600 VMQQAGRGRLSGVHG
+600 
-615 PVSALLSTENRFVT
+615 
-629 AIDTALGA
+629 
-637 SASSI
+637 
-642 VVGSA
+642 SA

-673 RSASLR
+673 HPASLR

-786 QRFRAAEKQLH
+786 QRFRAAEKRLH

-857 MLASFDAREAQAGTQ
+857 VLASFDAREAQAGTQ
-872 LRDAETRVQTCRD
+872 LRDAETRVQICRD

-930 ETDAGISSAADSIK
+930 ETDAGLSSAADSIK

-977 LEQTG
+977 LEQIG

>member
-43 AIRWVLGEQSLRSL
+43 AIRWVLGEQSSRSL

-85 DNSAG
+85 DNSTG
-90 IFRSPFA
+90 VFRSPFA

-246 RDAEVCRRQLE
+246 RDAEVCRGQLE

-302 SRIAVLHANLEN
+302 SRIAVLRANLEN

-343 ETRIAELEQSR
+343 ETRIAELEQSS

-474 ALGTALRQAESALTD
+474 ALGTTLRQAESALTD

-523 SGVHGPVSAL
+523 SGVH
-533 LSTENRFVTAIDTAL
+533 E
-548 GASASSIVVGY
+548 
-559 ADALGTALR
+559 
-568 QAESA
+568 
-573 LTDARNRAAMLRDM
+573 
-587 QRDYDGFARSVRS
+587 
-600 VMQQAGRGRLSGVHG
+600 

-673 RSASLR
+673 RPATLR

-786 QRFRAAEKQLH
+786 QRFRAAEKRLH

-821 AACTQHRALLGSAQA
+821 AACTQHRALLGNAQA

-857 MLASFDAREAQAGTQ
+857 VLASFDAREAQAGTQ

-918 KRALEQ
+918 NRALEQ

-930 ETDAGISSAADSIK
+930 ETDAGLSSAADSIK

-959 EKAAHERSETLAR
+959 EKAAHERSETLTR

-1018 RAGQLKAEE
+1018 RTGQLKAEE

-1155 ILSCGIDIRVSPPGK
+1155 ILSCGIDIRVSLPGK

>member
-9 QGFKSFPDRTE
+9 QWFKSFPDRTE

-43 AIRWVLGEQSLRSL
+43 AIRWVLGEQSSRSL

-85 DNSAG
+85 DNSTG
-90 IFRSPFA
+90 VFRSPFA

-246 RDAEVCRRQLE
+246 RDAEVCRGQLE

-302 SRIAVLHANLEN
+302 SRIAVLRANLEN

-343 ETRIAELEQSR
+343 ETRIAELEQSS

-448 QTALRQAQAQAGE
+448 QTTLRQAQAQAGE
-461 ADAALRQAKADAD
+461 ADAALRQAKAD
-474 ALGTALRQAESALTD
+474 
-489 ARNRAAMLRD
+489 
-499 MQRDYDGFAR
+499 
-509 SVRSVMQQAGRGRL
+509 
-523 SGVHGPVSAL
+523 
-533 LSTENRFVTAIDTAL
+533 
-548 GASASSIVVGY
+548 

-673 RSASLR
+673 RPASLR

-719 MDAALALARSRG
+719 MDAALALARSHG

-786 QRFRAAEKQLH
+786 QRFRAAEKRLH

-821 AACTQHRALLGSAQA
+821 AACTQHRALLGNAQA

-857 MLASFDAREAQAGTQ
+857 VLASFDAREAQAGTQ

-918 KRALEQ
+918 NRALEQ

-930 ETDAGISSAADSIK
+930 ETDAGLSSAADSIK

-959 EKAAHERSETLAR
+959 EKAAHERSETLTR